1 MDIDLNVLLQSS
13 QIILRKNDMIANNLA
28 NINTAGFKRDDG
40 FYNELEND
48 FILDE
53 DIPFNQYTDHIQGDL
68 KSTEIPTDIA
78 ISGKGFFTLES
89 DDGNLYTRNGHFIIT
104 KDGIL
109 EDSFGNRLL
118 GTSGTIEVT
127 GQNGTIGD
135 LRITE
140 KGEVVVDGEII
151 NKLVISNFENMQ
163 DLEKIG
169 NNLFKASENSQG
181 ETIETENI
189 VQGFLETSNI
199 NPVSEMVNLI
209 DMHRRF
215 EATQRVIRTIDELAD
230 DAINDVGGV

>member
-68 KSTEIPTDIA
+68 KSTEIPTDLA

>member
-68 KSTEIPTDIA
+68 KSTEIPTDLA

-89 DDGNLYTRNGHFIIT
+89 DAGNVYTRNGHFIIT

-151 NKLVISNFENMQ
+151 NKLVI
-163 DLEKIG
+163 
-169 NNLFKASENSQG
+169 
-181 ETIETENI
+181 
-189 VQGFLETSNI
+189 
-199 NPVSEMVNLI
+199 
-209 DMHRRF
+209 
-215 EATQRVIRTIDELAD
+215 
-230 DAINDVGGV
+230 